1 MNSQPALV
9 CGYHDDQ
16 TENYRRCVLR
26 LQSKIADLLQPSQI
40 DAGIT
45 LIISI
50 LNISCA
56 RCRALLLPVNTRT
69 NITVANDDVVCPLD
83 GVLFHLIERRGRII
97 TTIMRIVVV
106 IFAMAV
112 AGNQL

>member
-1 MNSQPALV
+1 M
-9 CGYHDDQ
+9 
-16 TENYRRCVLR
+16 TTKLR
-26 LQSKIADLLQPSQI
+26 IIVAASCAFKSKIADLLQPSQI